1 MLFLAKTDQK
11 TKGTRFG
18 IVNRSHGNRV
28 KIDSTNKDRKNFAEK
43 GGTAERERERETKK
57 KEEEKESEIPRE
69 DFIGTGGGLKMM
81 REPEEVCRPPLRPS
95 SGTSM
100 EACELRVKKPSIVCL

>member
-28 KIDSTNKDRKNFAEK
+28 KIDSTNKDGKILLK
-43 GGTAERERERETKK
+43 KGTAERERD
-57 KEEEKESEIPRE
+57 KEERGRE
-69 DFIGTGGGLKMM
+69 G
-81 REPEEVCRPPLRPS
+81 E
-95 SGTSM
+95 
-100 EACELRVKKPSIVCL
+100 